1 MKGRQVNQSPFK
13 ARSFCDVTWRCREMA
28 MLGYSSD
35 EISETLGVHL
45 MAAERVVQEAKA
57 HNQKLSEVLLK

>member
-1 MKGRQVNQSPFK
+1 
-13 ARSFCDVTWRCREMA
+13 MA

-45 MAAERVVQEAKA
+45 MAAERVVQEAIE
-57 HNQKLSEVLLK
+57 HRVKLKEAMSK